1 VIGARPT
8 ALTIVIGGALILAG
22 ETLRL
27 WAASFIGPHSR
38 GTTLRAPRLVTEGP
52 YALMR
57 HPLYAGNGLVCA
69 GLLVFSGAFL
79 PWLPLVF
86 IPAFLVQYAL
96 FMAREE
102 RFLAAEWGRE
112 WKEYR
117 AGASLRSISTSPR
130 TRNRAEFRITQD
142 GWRLEWPTLRTILGL
157 MLLCLVSG
165 LWKEA
170 R

>member
-1 VIGARPT
+1 M
-8 ALTIVIGGALILAG
+8 ILAG

-57 HPLYAGNGLVCA
+57 HPLYAGNGIVCA

-102 RFLAAEWGRE
+102 RFLAAEWGSA
-112 WKEYR
+112 WAEYR
-117 AGASLRSISTSPR
+117 AGASLLGVAALPMAGHPAR
-130 TRNRAEFRITQD
+130 FRITGA
-142 GWRLEWPTLRTILGL
+142 GWKLEWPTVRTILGL
-157 MLLCLVSG
+157 IVLLVVSG
-165 LWKEA
+165 LWKKA
-170 R
+170 VG

>member
-1 VIGARPT
+1 MVS
-8 ALTIVIGGALILAG
+8 GGVLILAG
-22 ETLRL
+22 EALRL

-79 PWLPLVF
+79 PWLPIVF
-86 IPAFLVQYAL
+86 IPAFLVQYSL

-102 RFLAAEWGRE
+102 RFMAAEWGSE
-112 WKEYR
+112 WAAYR
-117 AGASLRSISTSPR
+117 AKFSGRGARPALGSGNGVR
-130 TRNRAEFRITQD
+130 FRITRE
-142 GWRLEWPTLRTILGL
+142 GWNLEWSTVRTILGL
-157 MLLCLVSG
+157 IVLFVASG
-165 LWKEA
+165 LWKRAAE
-170 R
+170 